1 MNNPNV
7 LIVSESPFSHQNGY
21 GFALH
26 CLFSKWEAPFLFQI
40 CSVGA
45 YSNVQPSNDASA
57 GLAWLEGVNTRG
69 TKNRLKSIFGI
80 TAGCNGQYSKRWLRH
95 ALGKWRPDVVY
106 SFSFSTETVEYAD
119 YAASLYRIPFVAH
132 ITDQVPIN
140 SDSKFLQALSNA
152 QSVLC
157 ATSDLADLLTMTT
170 GRDCIY
176 FPPIG
181 CSLPTRANPESQ
193 SQSTQSQSTQ
203 SQSTQNDLHIVYL
216 GTVHSPDYYDTNYWS
231 LKEICNAVISLA
243 NDGVRCRLEIYGSA
257 AEPLYAKSLA
267 DGQYI
272 FYCGVPSKEE
282 GQRLMQKADCLLI
295 PLSFNPNALEAMK
308 YCYSSKLPDSLAS
321 GTPTMVYAPPESA
334 ISKLCMENNVGF
346 LVTNQSLQEIKSML
360 KDLACNSEA
369 AFTRAAIHAEF
380 AISHMSSESLS
391 SRLKEIICQACVTK
405 AMV

>member
-7 LIVSESPFSHQNGY
+7 LIISESPFSHQNGY

-26 CLFSKWEAPFLFQI
+26 CLFSKWEPPFLFQI

-69 TKNRLKSIFGI
+69 AKNRLKSIFGL

-106 SFSFSTETVEYAD
+106 SFSFSTKTIEYA
-119 YAASLYRIPFVAH
+119 YWAACLYKIPFIAH

-140 SDSKFLQALSNA
+140 ADSKFLRALSSA
-152 QSVLC
+152 QDVLC
-157 ATSDLADLLTMTT
+157 ATSDLADLLTTTT
-170 GRDCIY
+170 GRECLH
-176 FPPIG
+176 FPPMG
-181 CSLPTRANPESQ
+181 CSIPTRVNPESHRKFI
-193 SQSTQSQSTQ
+193 
-203 SQSTQNDLHIVYL
+203 QNDFTILYL

-231 LKEICNAVISLA
+231 LKEICEAVISLGR
-243 NDGVRCRLEIYGSA
+243 DGIKCRMEIYGSA
-257 AEPLYAKSLA
+257 AEPLYANSLA
-267 DGQYI
+267 DGQYV
-272 FYCGVPSKEE
+272 FYGGVPSREK
-282 GQRLMQKADCLLI
+282 GQRLMLEAGCLLI
-295 PLSFNPNALEAMK
+295 PLSFNPKALEAMK

-321 GTPTMVYAPPESA
+321 GTPTMVYAPPEAA
-334 ISKLCMENNVGF
+334 ISKLCMENDVGF

-360 KDLACNSEA
+360 KDLACNTEA

-380 AISHMSSESLS
+380 ATSHMSSESLS
-391 SRLKEIICQACVTK
+391 SRLKEIICHSCVTNSNTLN
-405 AMV
+405 